1 MLEERIKHVSRLIG
15 CTPSSILHISDWKQT
30 VTFVGIIEGDRLIT
44 VKACDTLS
52 NDTIKKKL
60 KTEIEFYS
68 KNKPTFAPRCI
79 TSGDGYLALD
89 YIDGATL
96 RKWLVDILTV
106 NRKNNC
112 DAEVRRIFYQ
122 SIKTIRRFVELE
134 PLHSGPLKTATS
146 NALKATLQERL
157 KDLLLSGPRNTQ
169 KSVVENVISKVFYI
183 NFRPLI
189 NHLFHQLVNRWMSSE
204 LNLFSKYGHND
215 LHCNNL
221 LVPAG
226 EVNLIDYENVC
237 QPGIWIS
244 DVLYFGATLYAAL
257 SGKDRLQNWISEEV
271 KDLIVSLEPKLA
283 ENSRKILNVFLT
295 AGETNSRFRILNKH
309 TNLKSFF
316 RFGSAL
322 LYK

>member
-15 CTPSSILHISDWKQT
+15 CAPSSILHINDWKRT
-30 VTFVGIIEGDRLIT
+30 VTFVGIIGGDRRIA

-52 NDTIKKKL
+52 NDIIKKKL

-68 KNKPTFAPRCI
+68 KNTPPFSPRYV

-89 YIDGATL
+89 YIDGVTL
-96 RKWLVDILTV
+96 RKWLVDILPATG
-106 NRKNNC
+106 KNNC
-112 DAEVRRIFYQ
+112 DAEVRRIYYQ
-122 SIKTIRRFVELE
+122 SIQTIRRFIELE
-134 PLHSGPLKTATS
+134 PLHSGPLEEATS
-146 NALKATLQERL
+146 SALKATLQERL
-157 KDLLLSGPRNTQ
+157 KDLFLSGPRNTQ

-183 NFRPLI
+183 YCRPFI
-189 NHLFHQLVNRWMSSE
+189 NHLFHRLVNRWVGSE
-204 LNLFSKYGHND
+204 LNLFCAYGHND

-221 LVPAG
+221 LVPTG

-237 QPGIWIS
+237 QPGIWIG
-244 DVLYFGATLYAAL
+244 DVLYFVATLYAAL
-257 SGKDRLQNWISEEV
+257 SGKNRLQNWISEEA

-283 ENSRKILNVFLT
+283 ESSRKILNVFLT

-322 LYK
+322 LYN